1 MAMTEAVT
9 TADKPVSPQGAA
21 KAPARWQDFVQLLK
35 PRVMSLVVFTGLT
48 GLVCAGVPVHPFLAG
63 VAVLCIAVG
72 AGASGALNM
81 WYDADIDAQMRRTRG
96 RPVPA
101 GRVQGA
107 DALALGVVLSLFSV
121 MLMGMALNWLAA
133 GLLGFTIVFY
143 AVVYTMWLKR
153 WTAQNIVI
161 GGLAGA
167 LPPVIGWAAATGTVP
182 LNAWLLCAI
191 IFAWTP
197 PHFWALSLYTSEDY
211 KKAGVPMM
219 PVVAGAAST
228 RKQILVYSLIFTPLC
243 LVPAFTGLG
252 GLAYLAVAGLGG
264 VVFLLLAFRL
274 FASHAGETGAER
286 NDAQD
291 AQGLYDV
298 RAGAKDARNLFAFSI
313 LYLTLLFATLLVEHL
328 MGLKPLE
335 LL

>member
-1 MAMTEAVT
+1 MAMA
-9 TADKPVSPQGAA
+9 TADTTRT
-21 KAPARWQDFVQLLK
+21 PARWQDFLQLLK
-35 PRVMSLVVFTGLT
+35 PRVMSLVVFTALT
-48 GLVCAGVPVHPFLAG
+48 GLVCAPTAVNPILGA
-63 VAVLCIAVG
+63 VAILCIAVG

-101 GRVQGA
+101 GKVQGA

-133 GLLGFTIVFY
+133 GLLAFTIVFY

-167 LPPVIGWAAATGTVP
+167 LPPVIGWASATGDAP

-191 IFAWTP
+191 IFMWTP

-211 KKAGVPMM
+211 AKAGVPMM
-219 PVVAGAAST
+219 PVVKGAKST
-228 RKQILVYSLIFTPLC
+228 RTQILVYSLLLIPVC
-243 LVPAFTGLG
+243 LAPAFTGLG
-252 GLAYLAVAGLGG
+252 GPIYLGVAGLGG
-264 VVFLLLAFRL
+264 LVFLLLAWRL
-274 FASHAGETGAER
+274 FRSHAGEAADPR
-286 NDAQD
+286 QD
-291 AQGLYDV
+291 DGLYDV
-298 RAGAKDARNLFAFSI
+298 RAGARDARNLFAYSI
-313 LYLTLLFATLLVEHL
+313 LYLALLFATLLAEHL
-328 MGLKPLE
+328 MGVVPLE
-335 LL
+335 LLA

>member
-1 MAMTEAVT
+1 MAMTEAVLT
-9 TADKPVSPQGAA
+9 VEQPVTAHGAA

-48 GLVCAGVPVHPFLAG
+48 GLVCASVPVHPFLAG
-63 VAVLCIAVG
+63 VAILCIAVG

-81 WYDADIDAQMRRTRG
+81 WYDADIDAKMRRTRG

-107 DALALGVVLSLFSV
+107 DALALGVVLSMFSV

-133 GLLGFTIVFY
+133 GLLAFTIVFY

-182 LNAWLLCAI
+182 FNAWLLCAI
-191 IFAWTP
+191 IFMWTP

-252 GLAYLAVAGLGG
+252 GPAYLAVSGLGG
-264 VVFLLLAFRL
+264 LVFLLLAVRL
-274 FASHAGETGAER
+274 FRSHAGEAAAQP
-286 NDAQD
+286 NDA
-291 AQGLYDV
+291 GLYDV
-298 RAGAKDARNLFAFSI
+298 RADAKDARNLFAFSI
-313 LYLTLLFATLLVEHL
+313 LFLTLLFATLLVEHL
-328 MGLKPLE
+328 MRLKPLE

>member
-1 MAMTEAVT
+1 MAMSEALPST
-9 TADKPVSPQGAA
+9 R
-21 KAPARWQDFVQLLK
+21 APARWQDFVQLLK

-48 GLVCAGVPVHPFLAG
+48 GLVCADHPINPVLA
-63 VAVLCIAVG
+63 AIAILCIAVG
-72 AGASGALNM
+72 AGASAALNM
-81 WYDADIDAQMRRTRG
+81 WYDADIDAKMRRTRG

-107 DALALGVVLSLFSV
+107 DALALGAVLSIFSV

-133 GLLGFTIVFY
+133 GLLAFTIVFY
-143 AVVYTMWLKR
+143 AVVYTIWLKR

-167 LPPVIGWAAATGTVP
+167 LPPVIGWAAATGATP

-191 IFAWTP
+191 IFMWTP

-211 KKAGVPMM
+211 EKAGVPMM
-219 PVVAGAAST
+219 PLVAGPAST
-228 RKQILVYSLIFTPLC
+228 RRQILVYSLLFTPLC
-243 LVPAFTGLG
+243 LAPAFTGLG
-252 GLAYLAVAGLGG
+252 GPTYLAVAAFGGL
-264 VVFLLLAFRL
+264 VFVLLAVRL
-274 FASHAGETGAER
+274 ARSQAGEAKGQR
-286 NDAQD
+286 NDD
-291 AQGLYDV
+291 GIYDV

-313 LYLTLLFATLLVEHL
+313 LYLTLLFATLLGEHL
-328 MGLKPLE
+328 MGLAPLE